1 MLLARGGDC
10 ANLDGMSR
18 YKKEDWLELGAR
30 LLGEEGPGALTV
42 ERLTAAARRT
52 RGSFYHHFE
61 DRDAFLR
68 ALMARW
74 REAVIDIVGKQY
86 EQAQSAAELRK
97 LMREQPFELDY
108 RFERAVRR
116 FAASEPIVGEVL
128 DEVDRKRIEGL
139 ACVIAYLYPDEP
151 DPQGYALVQYAAVVG
166 AQWLLADFDDPRLPH
181 ARRAGERIFRLREP
195 GDEE

>member
-1 MLLARGGDC
+1 MARDGDC
-10 ANLDGMSR
+10 ANLGGMSR
-18 YKKEDWLELGAR
+18 YKKDDWLELGAR

-74 REAVIDIVGKQY
+74 REAVIDIAGKQY

-97 LMREQPFELDY
+97 LMREPPFELDY
-108 RFERAVRR
+108 HFERAVRR
-116 FAASEPIVGEVL
+116 FAASEPIVREVL

-139 ACVIAYLYPDEP
+139 ACGIAYLYPDEP
-151 DPQGYALVQYAAVVG
+151 DPQGYALVQYAVVVG
-166 AQWLLADFDDPRLPH
+166 AQWLLTDFDDPRLPA
-181 ARRAGERIFRLREP
+181 ARRAGWRIFRLQEP